1 MSLPEPSEAR
11 KEVQRAVGRN
21 LLNFQR
27 VELLLKHLLGG
38 SAVRDNASDL
48 MAAHEQRKTRVSEQT
63 LGMLIRQLFEEFL
76 FSRSAPPPDSLQPDQ
91 RRELRDREIAFAA
104 TITLCDEHHAE
115 WKARLEK
122 IVNERNWLV
131 HHFVEHFLPDQ
142 LNSDEGCQKALARL
156 EEQRELVFRELE
168 ALKMLIAHLHELHT
182 TMQERLKDPKF
193 RHELYERSKIR

>member
-1 MSLPEPSEAR
+1 MSSPAPSETR

-27 VELLLKHLLGG
+27 VELLLKHLLGR
-38 SAVRDNASDL
+38 SAVLGNVSDL
-48 MAAHEQRKTRVSEQT
+48 VAAHEQRQKRVSEQT

-76 FSRSAPPPDSLQPDQ
+76 FSRSAPPPDSLLPDQ

-104 TITLCDEHHAE
+104 TITLGDEHHAE

-131 HHFVEHFLPDQ
+131 HHFVEHFPPDQ
-142 LNSDEGCQKALARL
+142 LDSDEGCKKALARL
-156 EEQRELVFRELE
+156 NAQHELFGRELSG
-168 ALKMLIAHLHELHT
+168 LKMLIEHLHELHT
-182 TMQERLKDPKF
+182 TMQERLKDPQF
-193 RHELYERSKIR
+193 GHDLYERSKIT